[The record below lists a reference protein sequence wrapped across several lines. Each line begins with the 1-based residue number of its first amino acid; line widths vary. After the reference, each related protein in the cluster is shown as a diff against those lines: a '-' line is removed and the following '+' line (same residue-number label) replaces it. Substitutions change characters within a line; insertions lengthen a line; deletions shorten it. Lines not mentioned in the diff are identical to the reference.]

1 MHCFYDR
8 KFSGSGTKLVTC
20 QPDNIIWPGTKRKTI
35 LTKLQRSL
43 IIRRR
48 LRSSSSPITI
58 MYTCTCPY
66 AVSNIKLIVL
76 SKKDCDLK
84 TFGQI
89 LYMHMCHISAVS
101 LNLLIKVLKSD
112 LQNWIF
118 QQNIISLS
126 STINTFSTNI
136 NFHSFINFLNKNTC
150 KYFPSNVMDVFKQ
163 SP

>member
-1 MHCFYDR
+1 MGEERSTLQTSVDMHCFYDR

-48 LRSSSSPITI
+48 LRSISSPITI

-76 SKKDCDLK
+76 SQKHSDLK
-84 TFGQI
+84 TFSQI
-89 LYMHMCHISAVS
+89 LYMHMCLISTVS

-112 LQNWIF
+112 LQNGILQSKHYFLVIYYKHIF
-118 QQNIISLS
+118 
-126 STINTFSTNI
+126 
-136 NFHSFINFLNKNTC
+136 NK
-150 KYFPSNVMDVFKQ
+150 Y
-163 SP
+163 